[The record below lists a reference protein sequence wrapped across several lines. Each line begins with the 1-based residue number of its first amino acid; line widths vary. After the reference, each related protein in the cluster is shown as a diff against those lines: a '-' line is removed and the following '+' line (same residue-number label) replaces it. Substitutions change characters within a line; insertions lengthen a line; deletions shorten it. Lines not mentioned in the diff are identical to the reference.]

1 MLQRTRA
8 AVALTVGV
16 GALALAPSAVAA
28 TTVSAVAATA
38 ADPVVSSVKID
49 PDPILV
55 TGSPVGAEFTFT
67 TSGAGKVDFKIKA
80 PGGDWT
86 PLEVKPAPHG
96 LESKWT
102 ATKTFDTEDR
112 EGRWS
117 YIAVAHGENGKE
129 DTESG
134 RFTVDVVRRVL
145 DTRIAE
151 FNAWPEP
158 VRKGA
163 RLSVNGRLLAYGR
176 HGWHG
181 YAGRTV
187 DILFR
192 ADGSSR
198 WEKVGSDRTDRY
210 GRFSESGTAE
220 RSGTWRA
227 VFDGGRYVDGASSG
241 TDHVRVLEPQP
252 EPERG
257 TSRVIRFNASPEP
270 VRHGRYLTF
279 TGRLQVD
286 DSGWE
291 GYRAKVGLY
300 FKPAGSSKWQRV
312 KNAWSNGAG
321 HLYTKARAYRSG
333 HWKFVFAGDD
343 DFRPDSSGSD
353 YVKVI
358 RR

>member
-16 GALALAPSAVAA
+16 GALALAPSAMAA
-28 TTVSAVAATA
+28 TTVAAVA
-38 ADPVVSSVKID
+38 ADPVVASVKVD
-49 PDPILV
+49 PNPIVV

-86 PLEVKPAPHG
+86 SLEVKPSPHG

-102 ATKTFDTEDR
+102 ATKTFDVRSR
-112 EGRWS
+112 EGQWS
-117 YIAVAHGENGKE
+117 YLAVAHGEDGKE
-129 DTESG
+129 DRSYG
-134 RFTVDVVRRVL
+134 RFAVDVRRHHHDL

-158 VRKGA
+158 VRKGG
-163 RLSVNGRLLAYGR
+163 RLNVNGRLLVDGR

-181 YAGRTV
+181 YADRTV

-227 VFDGGRYVDGASSG
+227 VFDGGRGVEGAYSG
-241 TDHVRVLEPQP
+241 TDHVRVLEP

-257 TSRVIRFNASPEP
+257 ASRVIQFNASPEP
-270 VRHGRYLTF
+270 VRHGRYLSF
-279 TGRLQVD
+279 TGRLQID

-300 FKPAGSSKWQRV
+300 FKPAGSSKWSHVR
-312 KNAWSNGAG
+312 NTWSNGSG
-321 HLYTKARAYRSG
+321 RLYTKAKAYRSG

-353 YVKVI
+353 YVRVI
-358 RR
+358 RH

>member
-16 GALALAPSAVAA
+16 GALALAPSAMAA
-28 TTVSAVAATA
+28 TTVSSVAATA

-49 PDPILV
+49 PNPIVV

-102 ATKTFDTEDR
+102 ATKTFDTKDR
-112 EGRWS
+112 GGRWS
-117 YIAVAHGENGKE
+117 YIAVAHGEDGKE

-134 RFTVDVVRRVL
+134 RFTVDVRRHRSL
-145 DTRIAE
+145 DTRITGFDAR
-151 FNAWPEP
+151 PEP
-158 VRKGA
+158 VRRGA
-163 RLSVNGRLLAYGR
+163 EFGVHGRLLVEGR
-176 HGWHG
+176 HGWQG
-181 YAGRTV
+181 YGGRTV

-198 WEKVGSDRTDRY
+198 WEKITSDRTDR
-210 GRFSESGTAE
+210 SGEFFEIVSAG

-227 VFDGGRYVDGASSG
+227 VFGGGRGTSGAVSG
-241 TDHVRVLEPQP
+241 TDHVRVVSPPRRED
-252 EPERG
+252 
-257 TSRVIRFNASPEP
+257 SRIVGFNASPEP
-270 VRHGRYLTF
+270 VRRGRYLTF
-279 TGRLQVD
+279 TGGLQVEH
-286 DSGWE
+286 SGWK
-291 GYRAKVGLY
+291 GYRAEVGLY
-300 FKPAGSSKWQRV
+300 FKPSGSSRWRHV
-312 KNAWSNGAG
+312 KNVSTDRSG
-321 HLYTKARAYRSG
+321 HLRTKAKAYRSG
-333 HWKFVFAGDD
+333 HWKFVFDGND
-343 DFRPDSSGSD
+343 DFRPASSGSD
-353 YVKVI
+353 HVKVI

>member
-16 GALALAPSAVAA
+16 GALALAPSAMAA

-49 PDPILV
+49 PEPIVV

-102 ATKTFDTEDR
+102 ATKTFDTKDR

-117 YIAVAHGENGKE
+117 YIAVAHGEDGKE

-134 RFTVDVVRRVL
+134 RFTVDVRRHRNL
-145 DTRIAE
+145 DTRIAG
-151 FNAWPEP
+151 FDARPEP
-158 VRKGA
+158 VREGA
-163 RLSVNGRLLAYGR
+163 TFGVHGRLLVEGR
-176 HGWHG
+176 HGWQG
-181 YAGRTV
+181 YGGRTV

-198 WEKVGSDRTDRY
+198 WEQVGSDRTDRF
-210 GRFSESGTAE
+210 GGFSEKVTAE

-227 VFDGGRYVDGASSG
+227 VFGGGRGADRAFSG
-241 TDHVRVLEPQP
+241 TDHVRVLEP

-257 TSRVIRFNASPEP
+257 ASRVIRFNASPEP

-321 HLYTKARAYRSG
+321 HLYTKAKAYRSG

>member
-16 GALALAPSAVAA
+16 GALALAPSAMAA
-28 TTVSAVAATA
+28 TATA
-38 ADPVVSSVKID
+38 ADPVVSDVRIR
-49 PDPILV
+49 PNPIVV
-55 TGSPVGAEFTFT
+55 TGSPVGADFSFLTK
-67 TSGAGKVDFKIKA
+67 GAGKAEFQVKA
-80 PGGDWT
+80 PGASAWT
-86 PLEVKPAPHG
+86 SLEVKSAPYG
-96 LESKWT
+96 LQTRWFAS
-102 ATKTFDTEDR
+102 KTFDVKSR
-112 EGRWS
+112 AGQWS
-117 YIAVAHGENGKE
+117 FLAIAHGEDGKE
-129 DTESG
+129 DSESG
-134 RFTVDVVRRVL
+134 RFTVDVRRHQHL
-145 DTRIAE
+145 ETRIAE

-158 VRKGA
+158 VRKGG
-163 RLSVNGRLLAYGR
+163 RLNVNGRLLVDGR

-181 YAGRTV
+181 YADRTV

-227 VFDGGRYVDGASSG
+227 VFAGGHDVERAYSG
-241 TDHVRVLEPQP
+241 TDHVRVLEP

-257 TSRVIRFNASPEP
+257 ASRVTRFNASPEP
-270 VRHGRYLTF
+270 VRHGRYLSF

-300 FKPAGSSKWQRV
+300 FKPAGSSKWSHVR
-312 KNAWSNGAG
+312 NTWSNGSG
-321 HLYTKARAYRSG
+321 RLYTKAKAYRSG

-353 YVKVI
+353 YVRVI